1 MLCDKCHKNEA
12 SIYVTEV
19 THDEQV
25 EHHLCEQ
32 CAAKLGLLGE
42 QSNVFSINDFLSGI
56 FNHNS
61 RTESTAEQLDIKNK
75 LICPKCHMTYA
86 DFTRT
91 SKIGCSD
98 CYKTF
103 GSRLEPLLR
112 RIHGSSIHIGKIP
125 RRAGGTLSLKQEIAS
140 LRRQITQRIEAEEYE
155 EAAVLRD
162 KIKILEQQLNA
173 TQPNGAKNSREGA
186 TQND

>member
-19 THDEQV
+19 THEGQI

-32 CAAKLGLLGE
+32 CAAKLGLLAE
-42 QSNVFSINDFLSGI
+42 KNTVFSINDFLSGI

-61 RTESTAEQLDIKNK
+61 HFETAPEQVNLKSQ
-75 LICPKCHMTYA
+75 LVCPNCHMSYA

-91 SKIGCSD
+91 GKIGCSV

-103 GSRLEPLLR
+103 GSKLVPLLR
-112 RIHGSSIHIGKIP
+112 RIHGSSNHIGKVP
-125 RRAGGTLSLKQEIAS
+125 RRAGGTIGLKQEIAN
-140 LRRQITQRIEAEEYE
+140 LREQIEKHIKAEEYE
-155 EAAVLRD
+155 QAAVLRD
-162 KIKILEQQLNA
+162 RIKVLENQLQA
-173 TQPNGAKNSREGA
+173 ADKMQKGADD
-186 TQND
+186 ND